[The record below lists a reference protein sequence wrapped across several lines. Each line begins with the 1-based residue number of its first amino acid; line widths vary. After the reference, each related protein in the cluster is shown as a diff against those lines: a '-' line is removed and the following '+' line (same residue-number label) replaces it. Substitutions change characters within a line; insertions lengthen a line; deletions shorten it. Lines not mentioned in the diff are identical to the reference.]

1 LEVEEI
7 KMKLKNLPVFDLIAI
22 AGIFILIYSGYS
34 TIANLLIGAYLIF
47 TVYRNYP
54 TLQATKGSRAYNAG
68 NTEVAMKYFEKAVNH
83 RFAKPYIKSSYGYV
97 LLREGRLEEAEPY
110 LQEAA
115 NMKTRDERFRYNNI
129 LNLAILAWKKGD
141 IDKALETVLNIK
153 EEYKNSIMYE
163 ILGYLYIAKGDYDKA
178 LEVNTEAYEYNK
190 DDNVITDNLAQTY
203 YFLGRNDEAEALYE
217 EIIDYVKFPEAHYYY
232 GIILWKKGDYLGAYE
247 ALENAT
253 RLKNSF
259 LSIVDKNM
267 ILSKFEALKEEM
279 AAKNLDV
286 ETLRE
291 AKKRSDEE
299 KEAEEKQARDKKEE
313 LIDDKKNEYKVD

>member
-1 LEVEEI
+1 
-7 KMKLKNLPVFDLIAI
+7 MKLNNLPVLDLLAI

-34 TIANLLIGAYLIF
+34 TIANLLIGAYLVF

-68 NTEVAMKYFEKAVNH
+68 NTDVAMAYFEKAVNH

-97 LLREGRLEEAEPY
+97 LLREGRLDEAEPY

-115 NMKTRDERFRYNNI
+115 NMKTRDERFKYNNI
-129 LNLAILAWKKGD
+129 LNLAILSWKRGD
-141 IDKALETVLNIK
+141 IDKALEIVLNIK
-153 EEYKNSIMYE
+153 EAYKNSIMYE
-163 ILGYLYIAKGDYDKA
+163 ILGYLYIAKGDYEKA
-178 LEVNTEAYEYNK
+178 LEVNKEAFEFNK
-190 DDNVITDNLAQTY
+190 DDNVITDNLAQSY
-203 YFLGRNDEAEALYE
+203 YFLGRYDEAEALYE

-232 GIILWKKGDYLGAYE
+232 GIILWNKGDYLGAYE

-259 LSIVDKNM
+259 LSIVDKEM
-267 ILSKFEALKEEM
+267 IIQKFNALKEEM
-279 AAKNLDV
+279 AEKNLHI

-291 AKKRSDEE
+291 DKKRLEEE
-299 KEAEEKQARDKKEE
+299 KEEEERQAKEKEEE